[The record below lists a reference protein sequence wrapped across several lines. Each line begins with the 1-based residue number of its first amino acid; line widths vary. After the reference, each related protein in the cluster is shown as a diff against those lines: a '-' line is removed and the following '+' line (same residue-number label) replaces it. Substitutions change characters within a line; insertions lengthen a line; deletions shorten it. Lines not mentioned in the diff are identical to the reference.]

1 MKFHTPRFK
10 NSFKLILLIV
20 LFAAGVRLLID
31 AKLNHSSLLYLGI
44 PFLLSMAL
52 LFMSSKEKVKKDYKT
67 AYANILRDSLIIMLG
82 SSLILYEGF
91 LCVLMFMPIYFGVI
105 LFGFL
110 VDSVWRSFS
119 KTHRLS
125 AYALPTLMM
134 LMSLEGTTESLSFNR
149 YHQVEASQI
158 VGLSIKEIKQNLS
171 KPIDLEQT
179 RPWFLHLFPVPYQ
192 IDAGSLKAGDV
203 HVIHYRYKRW
213 FFTNIHEGKA
223 SLQIAEVDERH
234 IKTVFLSDSSYISNY
249 AKLLGT
255 AIYLEPIDQE
265 HTRVTLKISFKRKLD
280 PAWYFEPLEKYTVTK
295 TADYLISNI
304 IAQQTKII

>member
-1 MKFHTPRFK
+1 
-10 NSFKLILLIV
+10 LII
-20 LFAAGVRLLID
+20 LFAAVVRLLIK
-31 AKLNHSSLLYLGI
+31 AKLDHSSLLYLGV
-44 PFLLSMAL
+44 PFLLAMAL
-52 LFMSSKEKVKKDYKT
+52 LTMSSREKNHNNYKT
-67 AYANILRDSLIIMLG
+67 DYMNLLRDSLIVMLG

-105 LFGFL
+105 LLVFL
-110 VDSVWRSFS
+110 VDSVWQSFS
-119 KTHRLS
+119 KTNRLS
-125 AYALPTLMM
+125 AHALPILMI

-158 VGLSIKEIKQNLS
+158 VGLSIEEIKQNLS

-203 HVIHYRYKRW
+203 HVIHYRYKKW
-213 FFTNIHEGKA
+213 FFTNIHEGTA
-223 SLQIAEVDERH
+223 SLQIADVDDHH

-255 AIYLEPIDQE
+255 TIHLEPIDQE

-280 PAWYFEPLEKYTVTK
+280 PAWYFAPLEKYTVTK